1 MKETKSKPA
10 KRILSKIELLE
21 LIKSR
26 RLVITPLL
34 DNRQINRASID
45 VRLGNEFIVMK
56 QSALSGLDVKEYKKL
71 RQEIRQYQDRIR
83 IRFQEP
89 FVLHPQQFVLGSTL
103 EYVSFPRNLMAYVIG
118 RSSWG
123 RLGLVIAT
131 ATFVD
136 PGFKG
141 TITLELV
148 NLGDVPITLYPCLRI
163 AQLVFHKLDKE
174 VEPYSGKY
182 EISIGPQFSKV
193 YADDELH
200 LLVPKQNN
208 QFNLM
213 R

>member
-1 MKETKSKPA
+1 MKETKNKPI
-10 KRILSKIELLE
+10 KRVLSEAELLDF
-21 LIKSR
+21 IKSG

-34 DNRQINRASID
+34 DNKQINRASID

-56 QSALSGLDVKEYKKL
+56 QTALSGLDVKEYEKL
-71 RQEIRQYQDRIR
+71 GQEIRQYQDKIR
-83 IRFQEP
+83 IRFKEP

-103 EYVSFPRNLMAYVIG
+103 EYISLPRNLIAYVIG

-148 NLGDVPITLYPCLRI
+148 NLGSVPITLYPCVRI
-163 AQLVFHKLDKE
+163 AQLVFHKLDKK

-182 EISIGPQFSKV
+182 EISTGPQFSKV
-193 YADDELH
+193 YADNELSW
-200 LLVPKQNN
+200 LVPKEQA
-208 QFNLM
+208 
-213 R
+213 

>member
-1 MKETKSKPA
+1 MKETKIKPA
-10 KRILSKIELLE
+10 KIIPKAELLD
-21 LIKSR
+21 LIKSKE
-26 RLVITPLL
+26 LVITPLL
-34 DNRQINRASID
+34 DCKQINRASID
-45 VRLGNEFIVMK
+45 VRLGNEFIIMK
-56 QSALSGLDVKEYKKL
+56 QSALSGLDVKEYKKFG
-71 RQEIRQYQDRIR
+71 QEIRQCQDKIR
-83 IRFQEP
+83 IRFKEP

-103 EYVSFPRNLMAYVIG
+103 EYVSFPQNLMAYVIG

-163 AQLVFHKLDKE
+163 AQLVFHKLDE
-174 VEPYSGKY
+174 DVEPYSGKY
-182 EISIGPQFSKV
+182 EISTGPQFSKV

-200 LLVPKQNN
+200 LLVPE
-208 QFNLM
+208 
-213 R
+213 